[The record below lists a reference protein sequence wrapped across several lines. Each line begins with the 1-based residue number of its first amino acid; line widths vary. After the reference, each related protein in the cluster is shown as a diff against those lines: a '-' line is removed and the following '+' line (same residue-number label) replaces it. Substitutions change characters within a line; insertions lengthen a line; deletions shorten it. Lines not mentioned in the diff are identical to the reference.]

1 MKQIV
6 SEIESNWCFQ
16 NNVKTCLQNKKLIF
30 PVKMVELPQLHANTS
45 IVGEFLELSLK
56 TFPCTKTGLVLCENQ
71 SFLTPNSNW
80 KGPMK

>member
-30 PVKMVELPQLHANTS
+30 PVKMVELSQQHANTTVHCGRVPRTVS
-45 IVGEFLELSLK
+45 
-56 TFPCTKTGLVLCENQ
+56 ENV
-71 SFLTPNSNW
+71 FMHRN
-80 KGPMK
+80 

>member
-30 PVKMVELPQLHANTS
+30 PVKMVELPQLHANAT
-45 IVGEFLELSLK
+45 VHCRRVPRAVF
-56 TFPCTKTGLVLCENQ
+56 ENV
-71 SFLTPNSNW
+71 SMHKNW
-80 KGPMK
+80 SGFV